1 MPPKFLEGIAPKDD
15 SGFGAASFIEP
26 AIGLGMLGVS
36 LFQQREAQRRLR
48 NLQQPTAPLPTRNEL
63 LSGRISQA
71 QREAEL
77 GSPALRREADASAA
91 RSTEQARQVASQLGG
106 ATYGAMMQQQAAN
119 TDAGR
124 RDAILQDEMLRMRR
138 QQQLDQLIG
147 MRSQENQFADQMG
160 MQQYQ
165 NQFANFAQQQRGLM
179 GDIAQGTTNVLA
191 SGAYT
196 AQGVGGLFDQYRK
209 YKALNQEPVSTFK
222 PTKRLG
228 RVQMDYQQEPL
239 NINALGGMAFT
250 PQPQALPNDPAT
262 WTSFQTPMQLPSMRT
277 TLLDPTM
284 LPPRPKK

>member
-48 NLQQPTAPLPTRNEL
+48 NLQQPAAPLPTRNEL

-124 RDAILQDEMLRMRR
+124 RDAVLQDEMLRMRR

-209 YKALNQEPVSTFK
+209 YKALNQQPVSTFTPK
-222 PTKRLG
+222 LGAGAQRL
-228 RVQMDYQQEPL
+228 QMDYQQEPL
-239 NINALGGMAFT
+239 NINALGGMTFT
-250 PQPQALPNDPAT
+250 PQQ
-262 WTSFQTPMQLPSMRT
+262 TSQFPSMRT

-284 LPPRPKK
+284 LPQRPNR

>member
-124 RDAILQDEMLRMRR
+124 RDAVLQDEMLRMRR

-209 YKALNQEPVSTFK
+209 YKALNQQPVSTFTPK
-222 PTKRLG
+222 LGAGAQRL
-228 RVQMDYQQEPL
+228 QMDYQQEPL
-239 NINALGGMAFT
+239 NINALGGMTFT
-250 PQPQALPNDPAT
+250 P
-262 WTSFQTPMQLPSMRT
+262 QTPMQLPSMRT

-284 LPPRPKK
+284 LPQRPNR

>member
-1 MPPKFLEGIAPKDD
+1 MPPKFLEGIAPKDN

-124 RDAILQDEMLRMRR
+124 RDAVLQDEMLRMRR

-179 GDIAQGTTNVLA
+179 GDIAQGTTNILA

-209 YKALNQEPVSTFK
+209 YKALNQEPVSTFTPK
-222 PTKRLG
+222 LGAGAQRL
-228 RVQMDYQQEPL
+228 QMDYQQEPL
-239 NINALGGMAFT
+239 NINALGGMTFT
-250 PQPQALPNDPAT
+250 P
-262 WTSFQTPMQLPSMRT
+262 QTPMQLPSMRT

-284 LPPRPKK
+284 LPQRPKK

>member
-1 MPPKFLEGIAPKDD
+1 MPPKFLEGIAPKDN

-124 RDAILQDEMLRMRR
+124 RDAVLQDEMLRMRR

-165 NQFANFAQQQRGLM
+165 NQFANFAQQQRGMM
-179 GDIAQGTTNVLA
+179 GDVAQGTTNVLA

-209 YKALNQEPVSTFK
+209 YKALNQQP
-222 PTKRLG
+222 
-228 RVQMDYQQEPL
+228 
-239 NINALGGMAFT
+239 INT
-250 PQPQALPNDPAT
+250 QPMRQP
-262 WTSFQTPMQLPSMRT
+262 SFQGGSSFLEFPER
-277 TLLDPTM
+277 
-284 LPPRPKK
+284 

>member
-1 MPPKFLEGIAPKDD
+1 MAEPLLSGITPKDT

-48 NLQQPTAPLPTRNEL
+48 GLQQPTAPLPTRNEL

-71 QREAEL
+71 QQLAEL
-77 GSPALRREADASAA
+77 GSPAMRREADASAA

-119 TDAGR
+119 TDASR
-124 RDAILQDEMLRMRR
+124 RGAILEDEMLRMRR

-165 NQFANFAQQQRGLM
+165 NQFANFAQQQRGMM
-179 GDIAQGTTNVLA
+179 GDVAQGTTNVLA

-209 YKALNQEPVSTFK
+209 FKALNREP
-222 PTKRLG
+222 
-228 RVQMDYQQEPL
+228 
-239 NINALGGMAFT
+239 INT
-250 PQPQALPNDPAT
+250 QPMRQP
-262 WTSFQTPMQLPSMRT
+262 SFQGGSSFLEFPER
-277 TLLDPTM
+277 
-284 LPPRPKK
+284 

>member
-1 MPPKFLEGIAPKDD
+1 MAEPFLSGIKPKDT

-124 RDAILQDEMLRMRR
+124 RDAVLQDEMLRMRR

-209 YKALNQEPVSTFK
+209 YKALNQQP
-222 PTKRLG
+222 
-228 RVQMDYQQEPL
+228 
-239 NINALGGMAFT
+239 INT
-250 PQPQALPNDPAT
+250 QPMRQP
-262 WTSFQTPMQLPSMRT
+262 SFQGGSSFLEFPER
-277 TLLDPTM
+277 
-284 LPPRPKK
+284 

>member
-1 MPPKFLEGIAPKDD
+1 
-15 SGFGAASFIEP
+15 
-26 AIGLGMLGVS
+26 
-36 LFQQREAQRRLR
+36 
-48 NLQQPTAPLPTRNEL
+48 
-63 LSGRISQA
+63 
-71 QREAEL
+71 
-77 GSPALRREADASAA
+77 
-91 RSTEQARQVASQLGG
+91 
-106 ATYGAMMQQQAAN
+106 MMQQQAAN

-124 RDAILQDEMLRMRR
+124 RDAVLQDEMLRMRR

-239 NINALGGMAFT
+239 NINALGGMTFT

>member
-1 MPPKFLEGIAPKDD
+1 MPPKFLEGIAPKDN

-48 NLQQPTAPLPTRNEL
+48 ELQQPTAPLPTRNEL

-124 RDAILQDEMLRMRR
+124 RDAVLQDEMLRMRR

-209 YKALNQEPVSTFK
+209 YKALNQQPVSTFTPK
-222 PTKRLG
+222 LKAGAPRL
-228 RVQMDYQQEPL
+228 QMDYQQEPL
-239 NINALGGMAFT
+239 NINALGGVTFT
-250 PQPQALPNDPAT
+250 P
-262 WTSFQTPMQLPSMRT
+262 QTPMQLPSMRT

-284 LPPRPKK
+284 LPQRPNR

>member
-1 MPPKFLEGIAPKDD
+1 MAPPLLSGIKPKDT
-15 SGFGAASFIEP
+15 SGYGAASFIEP

-36 LFQQREAQRRLR
+36 LYQQREAQRRLR
-48 NLQQPTAPLPTRNEL
+48 GLQQPTAPLPTRNEL

-71 QREAEL
+71 QQLAEL
-77 GSPALRREADASAA
+77 GSPAMRREADASAA

-119 TDAGR
+119 TDASR
-124 RDAILQDEMLRMRR
+124 RDAILEDEMLRMRR

-165 NQFANFAQQQRGLM
+165 NQFANFAQQQRGMM

-209 YKALNQEPVSTFK
+209 YKALNQEPVSTFTPK
-222 PTKRLG
+222 LGAGAQRL
-228 RVQMDYQQEPL
+228 QMDYQQEPL
-239 NINALGGMAFT
+239 NVNALGGIEFT
-250 PQPQALPNDPAT
+250 PQTQQP
-262 WTSFQTPMQLPSMRT
+262 FMQSPFTRT

-284 LPPRPKK
+284 LPQRPRT

>member
-1 MPPKFLEGIAPKDD
+1 MAPPLLSGIKPKDT
-15 SGFGAASFIEP
+15 SGYGAASFIEP

-36 LFQQREAQRRLR
+36 LYQQREAQRRLR
-48 NLQQPTAPLPTRNEL
+48 GLQQPTAPLPTRNEL

-71 QREAEL
+71 QQLAEL
-77 GSPALRREADASAA
+77 GSPAMRREADASAA

-119 TDAGR
+119 TDASR
-124 RDAILQDEMLRMRR
+124 RDAILEDEMLRMRR

-165 NQFANFAQQQRGLM
+165 NQFANFAQQQRGMM

-209 YKALNQEPVSTFK
+209 FKALNQEPIRNTAGTFTPK
-222 PTKRLG
+222 LGAGAQRL
-228 RVQMDYQQEPL
+228 QMDYQQEPL
-239 NINALGGMAFT
+239 NVNALGGIEFT
-250 PQPQALPNDPAT
+250 PQTQQP
-262 WTSFQTPMQLPSMRT
+262 FMQSPFTRT

-284 LPPRPKK
+284 LPQRPRT

>member
-1 MPPKFLEGIAPKDD
+1 MSKFLEGIAPKDN

-124 RDAILQDEMLRMRR
+124 RDAVLQDEMLRMRR

-209 YKALNQEPVSTFK
+209 YKALNQQPVSTFTPK
-222 PTKRLG
+222 LKAGAQRL
-228 RVQMDYQQEPL
+228 QMDYQQEPL
-239 NINALGGMAFT
+239 NLNALAGTTFT
-250 PQPQALPNDPAT
+250 PQP
-262 WTSFQTPMQLPSMRT
+262 PMQLPSMRT

-284 LPPRPKK
+284 LPQRPKK